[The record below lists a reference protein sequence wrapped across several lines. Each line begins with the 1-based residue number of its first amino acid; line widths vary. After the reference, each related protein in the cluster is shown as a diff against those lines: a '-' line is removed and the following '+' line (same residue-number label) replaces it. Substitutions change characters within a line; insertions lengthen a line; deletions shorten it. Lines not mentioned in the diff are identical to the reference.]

1 MALIR
6 ARDRDLE
13 QYRDAERALWH
24 HHGLVP
30 REHLITADARG
41 TQVRAV
47 EFGAGRPVVFVHG
60 LPSAGGVFAP
70 LVAQLPGV
78 RAIVVDRPG
87 CGLSDPLDLE
97 GLTPER
103 LQEFNDG
110 WLMSVV
116 DELGSGPVDLLGSS
130 AGGMAVL
137 AFAVRHPHL
146 VRTLTLDGTPAI
158 DGMRLP
164 AMMRAAAVPALAGMV
179 ARRPVKESDFKRS
192 LRNMGH
198 SDVFDEGPLS
208 AADVAWRIAL
218 ANHTHTFANEFALL
232 AKVASWRGL
241 RAGWV
246 PGRAEVA
253 GLTVPS
259 LWVAGDQDPFASA
272 DRVKRWAGNA
282 PGATWRYLPGAGH
295 QPWLDDVRAH
305 ARMLEEFWEQAPT
318 RPEAHPE
325 L

>member
-13 QYRDAERALWH
+13 QYRDAERALWL
-24 HHGLVP
+24 HHGLEP
-30 REHLITADARG
+30 REHFITADARG
-41 TQVRAV
+41 TQVHAV
-47 EFGAGRPVVFVHG
+47 EFGEGRPVVFVHG
-60 LPSAGGVFAP
+60 LPTAGGVFAP
-70 LVAQLPGV
+70 LIAQLTGV

-103 LQEFNDG
+103 LQELNDG

-116 DELGSGPVDLLGSS
+116 DELGSGPVDLLGNS

-179 ARRPVKESDFKRS
+179 ARRPVKERDLKRS
-192 LRNMGH
+192 MHNMGH

-208 AADVAWRIAL
+208 AEDVAWRIAL

-232 AKVASWRGL
+232 AKVASWRGI

-246 PGRAEVA
+246 PGRAEVKRLA
-253 GLTVPS
+253 VPS
-259 LWVAGDQDPFASA
+259 LWMAGDRDPFASV
-272 DRVKRWAGNA
+272 DRVKLWASHA
-282 PGATWRYLPGAGH
+282 PGSQWRHLPQAGH
-295 QPWLDDVRAH
+295 QPWLDDVEVH
-305 ARMLEEFWEQAPT
+305 ARILEEFWEHADKPAE
-318 RPEAHPE
+318 PNP
-325 L
+325 